1 MTWVLLI
8 SGRKLIEIEEDSEQ
22 AFSNNI
28 NNNMVEELRE
38 SGSNL
43 LSTLIYYQD

>member
-22 AFSNNI
+22 AVNK
-28 NNNMVEELRE
+28 
-38 SGSNL
+38 
-43 LSTLIYYQD
+43 LIVLNTF